1 MSQIMM
7 MISLMMKNIII
18 KKTSLGSNLIT
29 MTHMRPIASKVAQ
42 ARLAAW
48 SKQQVYSGAPT
59 RILAPRCPKNQFV
72 SRLKMQTQNQPN
84 LKTSI
89 LRKTVSP
96 KKNITDHVPKKA
108 RRERGLQTQ
117 KILSYQVQTKPSL
130 NSQNTYRRK
139 LCCKA
144 RVMIK

>member
-1 MSQIMM
+1 MGQKMM
-7 MISLMMKNIII
+7 MIALMTINIII
-18 KKTSLGSNLIT
+18 KKTSLGSSLIT
-29 MTHMRPIASKVAQ
+29 TTHMRPIALKVAR
-42 ARLAAW
+42 AKLAAW

-59 RILAPRCPKNQFV
+59 RILAARYPKNQFV

-84 LKTSI
+84 LKTRS

-108 RRERGLQTQ
+108 KRERGLQTQ

-139 LCCKA
+139 LFSKA